1 MEDQIEIIKND
12 VERIV
17 QELKKEGKELTQNNV
32 RTKMEKPG
40 RLRDSAIRKI
50 WDEVRLKAIEGVS
63 KFG

>member
-12 VERIV
+12 FERIV

-40 RLRDSAIRKI
+40 RLRDPAIRKI